1 MPSTIGW
8 LAVAITA
15 GSLLGLTIGHWS
27 IVAAWLHRCL
37 EDPVGQ
43 PHDAAQRAHPS
54 DPVTPL
60 HKRLGRMS

>member
-8 LAVAITA
+8 LAVAVTA

-27 IVAAWLHRCL
+27 IVAAWLHRWL

-43 PHDAAQRAHPS
+43 QPDAAHRAHPS

-60 HKRLGRMS
+60 DKRLGRMS

>member
-15 GSLLGLTIGHWS
+15 GSLLGLMIGHWS
-27 IVAAWLHRCL
+27 TVTAWLHHFI

-43 PHDAAQRAHPS
+43 APDATRPGES
-54 DPVTPL
+54 GDPVTPL
-60 HKRLGRMS
+60 DKRLGRMS